1 MGNFTAMQ
9 RAGVCIQRNGK
20 AVDSLGRAVLS
31 QKPIQPLCPV
41 HTAALHTTTVFRDA
55 GSLEQQTA
63 ATPTP
68 ITVLK
73 ETTITE
79 AVEAAT
85 PAAAPVEVEAAAAPV
100 EAEAVA
106 APVEAEPAVA
116 PIEEAA
122 FVAEPVEVETKPVTE
137 VPEPAP
143 VHAAEA
149 AAAPVEAE
157 VAAAAPVEVE

>member
-20 AVDSLGRAVLS
+20 AVASLGRAVLS

-85 PAAAPVEVEAAAAPV
+85 PAAAPVEAEAVETAEAAAAPVEV

-143 VHAAEA
+143 V
-149 AAAPVEAE
+149 
-157 VAAAAPVEVE
+157 

>member
-1 MGNFTAMQ
+1 MGTVSKNFTAMQ

-79 AVEAAT
+79 AVEAAEA
-85 PAAAPVEVEAAAAPV
+85 AAAPVEV

-143 VHAAEA
+143 VHAAE
-149 AAAPVEAE
+149 
-157 VAAAAPVEVE
+157 